1 MTRSVLVEAS
11 GGVATI
17 ALNRPESLNAINVEL
32 LAGLVDA
39 LQKSRDA
46 RAIVLMG
53 NGRAFC
59 VGEDL
64 KQTLAPRTGEA
75 SELRDA
81 FEQLQEVT
89 RLITSVQCPV
99 LAAVQGYAVGGGAEL
114 ALAADLV
121 VAAPD
126 AQFRF
131 PEVPIG
137 HAVTGGISTRLP
149 AIVGL
154 IRAKELLLTGRWIAG
169 SEAHAIG
176 MVNSV
181 ADDPIAKAKRWA
193 LELIAHPARSLAATK
208 LSLESATVANQEQV
222 LRAEVD
228 AALYCFAASEASET
242 FETFRRTGRPLKDPA
257 QGGLA

>member
-39 LQKSRDA
+39 LRKARDA

-137 HAVTGGISTRLP
+137 HAVTGGIS
-149 AIVGL
+149 
-154 IRAKELLLTGRWIAG
+154 
-169 SEAHAIG
+169 
-176 MVNSV
+176 
-181 ADDPIAKAKRWA
+181 
-193 LELIAHPARSLAATK
+193 
-208 LSLESATVANQEQV
+208 
-222 LRAEVD
+222 
-228 AALYCFAASEASET
+228 
-242 FETFRRTGRPLKDPA
+242 
-257 QGGLA
+257 

>member
-1 MTRSVLVEAS
+1 MTRSVLIETS

-17 ALNRPESLNAINVEL
+17 TLNRPEALNAINVEL

-39 LQKSRDA
+39 LRKSRQA
-46 RAIVLMG
+46 RAIVLTG
-53 NGRAFC
+53 HGRAFC

-64 KQTLAPRTGEA
+64 KQTLAPRTGDA
-75 SELRDA
+75 SELRA
-81 FEQLQEVT
+81 ALEQLQEVT
-89 RLITSVQCPV
+89 RLITTAQCPV
-99 LAAVQGYAVGGGAEL
+99 LVAVQGYAVGGGAEL

-149 AIVGL
+149 AMIGL
-154 IRAKELLLTGRWIAG
+154 LRAKELLLTGRWVTG
-169 SEAHAIG
+169 SEAYAIG

-181 ADDPIAKAKRWA
+181 ADDPIAKVKQWA
-193 LELIAHPARSLAATK
+193 QELIAHPARSLAATK
-208 LSLESATVANQEQV
+208 LGLELATVANQEPV

-242 FETFRRTGRPLKDPA
+242 FETFRKTGRPLRDRKGETA
-257 QGGLA
+257 

>member
-1 MTRSVLVEAS
+1 MTDSVRRETS
-11 GGVATI
+11 RGVVTI
-17 ALNRPESLNAINVEL
+17 TLNRPEALNAINVEL

-39 LQKSRDA
+39 LRKSRDA
-46 RAIVLMG
+46 RAIVVTG
-53 NGRAFC
+53 RGRAFC

-64 KQTLAPRTGEA
+64 KQTLAPRKGEA
-75 SELRDA
+75 RELRFA

-89 RLITSVQCPV
+89 RLMTTAQCPV

-114 ALAADLV
+114 AMAADLV

-137 HAVTGGISTRLP
+137 HAVTGGISARLP

-154 IRAKELLLTGRWIAG
+154 LRAKELLLAGRWISG
-169 SEAHAIG
+169 SEAYAIG
-176 MVNSV
+176 MVNSLV
-181 ADDPIAKAKRWA
+181 DDPVAKAKQWA
-193 LELIAHPARSLAATK
+193 KELIAHPARSLAATK
-208 LSLESATVANQEQV
+208 LGLELAAVATQEQV

-228 AALYCFAASEASET
+228 AALYCFAASEAAET
-242 FETFRRTGRPLKDPA
+242 FETFRKTGRPLKATPQETKA
-257 QGGLA
+257 